1 MVIICWSSDRP
12 NIGIGVKK
20 IKYALNSFA
29 DLTFLIPTGFKMG
42 DPPLPKF
49 LVFFDDIPD
58 SINAACVLC
67 CCLPCELKEKIWW
80 FNANMSTQY
89 KETELEKL
97 ISGKTWGLC
106 TMTLFSMGMDVPD
119 ILLVIQW

>member
-1 MVIICWSSDRP
+1 MHQSSDRP
-12 NIGIGVKK
+12 NIGIGVRK

-29 DLTFLIPTGFKMG
+29 NLAFLIPAGFKVG

-49 LVFFDDIPD
+49 LIFFDNIPD
-58 SINAACVLC
+58 SINTACVLHC
-67 CCLPCELKEKIWW
+67 HLPHELKEKIQW

-89 KETELEKL
+89 KETELERL
-97 ISGKTWGLC
+97 ICGETWGLC
-106 TMTLFSMGMDVPD
+106 TMTSFGMGMDIPD